1 MVVNTKLILPHTKT
15 RYITIYSNSEEA
27 KNNFNNDISS
37 KNIFDKL
44 NKNLT
49 NNPIENYNI
58 LEEEISNSLEIH
70 MNKKTVKF
78 NRRKHKRDPWITF
91 GILHSINR
99 KNSLYKKL
107 KKTNSESDVYEVRK
121 QQFNQ
126 FKNTLQRTI
135 NHAKKLYFH
144 TQFEKHEGNGT
155 KTWRIVDTV
164 NTTKSKVIYFSKKVI
179 KSPPTMTYND
189 EPLEYVQSFKYLGL
203 NFNSNC
209 SFVESLD
216 KLCSQARKAQTVLD
230 LHVMR
235 HPTMSVE
242 RALQLFDSLIKPIV
256 MFDSEVWGV
265 GNCGE
270 IDKYFGGFLKKLLR
284 VKQSTNTS
292 MIYAEAGS
300 FALSVSVKLSI
311 VKYWLKVINSGDNQL
326 IRIAYEA
333 CVEIRHVQ
341 NVITGP

>member
-1 MVVNTKLILPHTKT
+1 
-15 RYITIYSNSEEA
+15 
-27 KNNFNNDISS
+27 
-37 KNIFDKL
+37 
-44 NKNLT
+44 
-49 NNPIENYNI
+49 
-58 LEEEISNSLEIH
+58 
-70 MNKKTVKF
+70 
-78 NRRKHKRDPWITF
+78 
-91 GILHSINR
+91 
-99 KNSLYKKL
+99 
-107 KKTNSESDVYEVRK
+107 
-121 QQFNQ
+121 
-126 FKNTLQRTI
+126 
-135 NHAKKLYFH
+135 
-144 TQFEKHEGNGT
+144 
-155 KTWRIVDTV
+155 
-164 NTTKSKVIYFSKKVI
+164 
-179 KSPPTMTYND
+179 MTYND

-203 NFNSNC
+203 NFNSKC

-292 MIYAEAGS
+292 MIYAETGS

-326 IRIAYEA
+326 IRIAYEGMRRDTSCA
-333 CVEIRHVQ
+333 KCDNWALKVKTILNEYGFGSAWLNQSVY
-341 NVITGP
+341 VLLWL